1 LVELSPARSCLYV
14 GSDSAGFYLASA
26 PRCPDSCTCVMY
38 WYKLLYCY
46 TIILLDRFFCLHG
59 VLLSLCPIHMPQF
72 RHLLS
77 SYWSLKSPSCF
88 SRSCSANA
96 ALASAASQHRC
107 AASFRS
113 QGGVAASPCT
123 VFCAASICTCAGVST
138 GAGRVPPLGIADGDG
153 LLHSLHLLLSFDC
166 RRRPDIIGLLDKLPA
181 SSAFLPSRA
190 SSLTRFPTLLTP
202 PTAV

>member
-1 LVELSPARSCLYV
+1 LSLYV
-14 GSDSAGFYLASA
+14 GSDSASFYLASA

-46 TIILLDRFFCLHG
+46 TILLLDRFFCLHG
-59 VLLSLCPIHMPQF
+59 VFLSLCPIHMPQL

-77 SYWSLKSPSCF
+77 SYWSLKSPSCL

-113 QGGVAASPCT
+113 QGGLQHPPARCSAQPPSAPVLGSVPAQGGFPPWGSP
-123 VFCAASICTCAGVST
+123 G
-138 GAGRVPPLGIADGDG
+138 
-153 LLHSLHLLLSFDC
+153 LHSLHLLLSRGC
-166 RRRPDIIGLLDKLPA
+166 ACTVALRVIHLHVLQVCLTCLP
-181 SSAFLPSRA
+181 
-190 SSLTRFPTLLTP
+190 LTLVLKPHRKQL
-202 PTAV
+202 A